1 MLIQSDFWLLVPLL
15 KFCADP
21 SGSNGGFMQIARMNV
36 DVYNKG
42 QGGRGAWSGLSGGVV
57 GDPHINWLTND
68 DMLFWH
74 QLPLSLHPPKWL
86 HLHLCASLK
95 LGGP

>member
-42 QGGRGAWSGLSGGVV
+42 QGGRGAWIMVNAQNTKMRIRV
-57 GDPHINWLTND
+57 Y
-68 DMLFWH
+68 
-74 QLPLSLHPPKWL
+74 
-86 HLHLCASLK
+86 
-95 LGGP
+95 

>member
-1 MLIQSDFWLLVPLL
+1 MTGGMRGGGACVNPKRLLVTGASL

-42 QGGRGAWSGLSGGVV
+42 QGGRGAWIMVNAQNTKMRIRV
-57 GDPHINWLTND
+57 Y
-68 DMLFWH
+68 
-74 QLPLSLHPPKWL
+74 
-86 HLHLCASLK
+86 
-95 LGGP
+95 